1 MVCVSCRRL
10 SPRTFAYS
18 AIGITIILCV
28 YYANY
33 TTDINQS
40 VSEPHAEKSV
50 LQGVIATVNKEKSKN
65 NGTYEKCPNLQP
77 AEADINTLDVFK
89 DFDFQVSLFV
99 KSMSG
104 RLVSFCFFILL

>member
-10 SPRTFAYS
+10 SPRAFAYS

-33 TTDINQS
+33 TTTINQT
-40 VSEPHAEKSV
+40 VSESHAEKNV
-50 LQGVIATVNKEKSKN
+50 AHQPIATATKTKKLEKN
-65 NGTYEKCPNLQP
+65 EAYEKCPNLQP

-89 DFDFQVSLFV
+89 DFDFQVSCLFIL
-99 KSMSG
+99 MQ
-104 RLVSFCFFILL
+104 LVVLFCFSLS

>member
-10 SPRTFAYS
+10 SPRAFAYS

-40 VSEPHAEKSV
+40 VSESHAEKNV
-50 LQGVIATVNKEKSKN
+50 APRIAIAAKNEESEKN
-65 NGTYEKCPNLQP
+65 EVYEKCPNLQP

-89 DFDFQVSLFV
+89 DFDFQVSYLF
-99 KSMSG
+99 
-104 RLVSFCFFILL
+104 